1 MNEDAALADHYEELR
16 RAVLDHQQTK
26 PRWGYVVFKTKGMV
40 AWVTSW
46 RECSEQHQGLKVPS
60 ISAASPL
67 SPSSAELIRVL
78 TGMVLAVQQEA
89 RP

>member
-1 MNEDAALADHYEELR
+1 MTEDAALADHYEELR
-16 RAVLDHQQTK
+16 RAVFDQRQTK
-26 PRWGYVVFKTKGMV
+26 SRWGYAVLKTKGMV

-46 RECSEQHQGLKVPS
+46 RECSEQHQGPMVPS